1 LGIRASLDAWDN
13 DGVRGTKDRK
23 GGRYIIGTV
32 LAVVGIWFAARTGRA
47 VGEEPSLQIAGD
59 LLIATSAITVAVQA
73 FTDKRYPLT
82 PWVKIARVI
91 GLVGLGLRIFAERK

>member
-1 LGIRASLDAWDN
+1 MATYEQKN
-13 DGVRGTKDRK
+13 K

-32 LAVVGIWFAARTGRA
+32 LAVAGVVAAAHTGRA

-59 LLIATSAITVAVQA
+59 LLIAISAITLAVLA

-82 PWVKIARVI
+82 PWVKVVQVI
-91 GLVGLGLRIFAERK
+91 LLVGMGLRMFAGRK